1 MAIRYVVSATTVFLL
16 MGAVMKAR
24 AVIPN
29 EDGTEEAHG
38 EVVEKELLLGSQRPA
53 RTSKNYWSTVL
64 SWFDPSRIAPQV
76 LEVG

>member
-1 MAIRYVVSATTVFLL
+1 MAIWYVVSAATVFLL
-16 MGAVMKAR
+16 MGTLMTAR

-38 EVVEKELLLGSQRPA
+38 EIVEKELLLGYQSLH
-53 RTSKNYWSTVL
+53 VL
-64 SWFDPSRIAPQV
+64 QKITELLCCWFGLASIAPQV